1 MREPIGAPRFGFNL
15 SPAIIAPLMQERYEH
30 APTEAEQ
37 RQRRAL
43 RRNQALATG
52 LLLAAVVAFF
62 ATRLAP
68 EPGFWVLLLRA
79 GAEAAVVGGLA
90 DWFAV
95 TALFRHPLG
104 LPIPHTAI
112 IPRSKDRIGEG
123 LGNFVERNFLAPAI
137 IAARLRSF
145 APGRRFADWLAEPEN
160 SIRAADQITEALP
173 YVIGSLGDPAV
184 RDFVARSFGEQL
196 KEVDLAPIA
205 GRLITLF
212 TASSQYDALFD
223 HVLDA
228 AQTALADNADRIY
241 TIVEERSQWW
251 VPKTINRRIA
261 TALITGIDEVLAELR
276 LPDSSARDRFRAA
289 IEDFAAGLAASPER
303 RRRFDEAKNRLIEH
317 PQMQAW
323 LGSIWDELRR
333 LFLSDLDAPLSRTR
347 EAVRTAMRT
356 LGQALARDLEMQAR
370 LDATIEHAALA
381 VVPWRGQIG
390 ALITEV
396 VQGWDARTVT
406 RRLELAIGSD
416 LQYIRMNGTLVGAC
430 VGCALY
436 LVSYYLF

>member
-1 MREPIGAPRFGFNL
+1 
-15 SPAIIAPLMQERYEH
+15 MQEGSH
-30 APTEAEQ
+30 LALTDAER
-37 RQRRAL
+37 RQRHAL
-43 RRNQALATG
+43 RRNQALASG
-52 LLLAAVVAFF
+52 LLVAAIVAFG
-62 ATRLAP
+62 ATHLSPA
-68 EPGFWVLLLRA
+68 PGFWVLLLRA

-112 IPRSKDRIGEG
+112 VPRSKDRIGAG
-123 LGNFVERNFLAPAI
+123 LGNFVERYFLAPEI
-137 IAARLRSF
+137 IAARLRRLEL
-145 APGRRFADWLAEPEN
+145 GRRFAGWLGEHEN
-160 SIRAADQITEALP
+160 AIGAADQIVELLP
-173 YVIGSLGDPAV
+173 YVINSLGDPMV

-223 HVLDA
+223 RALDA
-228 AQTALADNADRIY
+228 AQAALADNADRIFA
-241 TIVEERSQWW
+241 IVEERSRWW
-251 VPKTINRRIA
+251 VPKTVNRQIA
-261 TALITGIDEVLAELR
+261 TALITGIEEVLAELR
-276 LPDSSARDRFRAA
+276 LPDSDARERCRAA
-289 IEDFAAGLAASPER
+289 IEDFAAGLVASPER

-317 PQMQAW
+317 PQVEAW
-323 LGSIWDELRR
+323 LGSVWDELRR
-333 LFLSDLDAPLSRTR
+333 LFLADIAAPASRSR
-347 EAVRTAMRT
+347 EAARTAMLS
-356 LGQALARDLEMQAR
+356 LGQTLARDLEMQAR
-370 LDATIEHAALA
+370 LDATLEHAALA

-390 ALITEV
+390 GLINEV
-396 VQGWDARTVT
+396 VRSWDARTVT

-436 LVSYYLF
+436 LVSHYLFRG

>member
-1 MREPIGAPRFGFNL
+1 MAESPYLL
-15 SPAIIAPLMQERYEH
+15 SIDTLE
-30 APTEAEQ
+30 

-43 RRNQALATG
+43 RRNRLLATG
-52 LLLAAVVAFF
+52 LLVLAAAAFF

-68 EPGFWVLLLRA
+68 EPGFWLLLLRA
-79 GAEAAVVGGLA
+79 GTEAAVVGGLA

-123 LGNFVERNFLAPAI
+123 LGDFVERNFLAPDI
-137 IAARLRSF
+137 IAERLRGL
-145 APGRRFADWLAEPEN
+145 APGRRFAAWLAEPGN
-160 SIRAADQITEALP
+160 ALRAADQIAAALP

-196 KEVDLAPIA
+196 KELDLAPAA

-212 TASSQYDALFD
+212 TASGQYDALFD
-223 HVLDA
+223 RVLDWV
-228 AQTALADNADRIY
+228 QALLVANADRIY
-241 TIVEERSQWW
+241 AIVEERSRWW
-251 VPKTINRRIA
+251 IPKAVDRRMA
-261 TALITGIDEVLAELR
+261 VALIEGIEEVLAELR
-276 LPDSSARDRFRAA
+276 LPDGAARQRFRAG
-289 IEDFAAGLAASPER
+289 IEDLAASLAVSPER
-303 RRRFDEAKNRLIEH
+303 RRRFNAAKNRLIEH
-317 PQMQAW
+317 PETQVW
-323 LGSIWDELRR
+323 LGGIWDTLRR
-333 LFLSDLDAPLSRTR
+333 IFLDDLAAPASRTR
-347 EAVRTAMRT
+347 EAARTALLS
-356 LGQALARDLEMQAR
+356 LGQALAQDREMQAR

-390 ALITEV
+390 TLIAEV
-396 VQGWDARTVT
+396 VRGWDARTVT
-406 RRLELAIGSD
+406 KRLELAIGSD

-436 LVSYYLF
+436 LIAYYLFRA

>member
-1 MREPIGAPRFGFNL
+1 M
-15 SPAIIAPLMQERYEH
+15 SPSAATAI
-30 APTEAEQ
+30 PTTE

-43 RRNQALATG
+43 RRNRLLATG
-52 LLLAAVVAFF
+52 LLVAAALVFF

-112 IPRSKDRIGEG
+112 LPRSKDRIGEG
-123 LGNFVERNFLAPAI
+123 LGEFVERNFLAPEI

-145 APGRRFADWLAEPEN
+145 EPSRRLAAWLALPEN
-160 SIRAADQITEALP
+160 ARRAAEQISQALP
-173 YVIGSLGDPAV
+173 YVIRSLGDPAV
-184 RDFVARSFGEQL
+184 QAFAARSFGEQL
-196 KEVDLAPIA
+196 REMDLAPPLGRVIA
-205 GRLITLF
+205 IF
-212 TASSQYDALFD
+212 TASGQYDALFD
-223 HVLDA
+223 RALDA
-228 AQTALADNADRIY
+228 AQAMLAANAERIY
-241 TIVEERSQWW
+241 AIVEERSRWW
-251 VPKTINRRIA
+251 VPNAVNRRMA
-261 TALITGIDEVLAELR
+261 MALIEGIEEVLSELRQPESDARRQFRRSIDELAASLV
-276 LPDSSARDRFRAA
+276 
-289 IEDFAAGLAASPER
+289 ASPER
-303 RRRFDEAKNRLIEH
+303 RQRFNQAKDRLLEH
-317 PQMQAW
+317 PEVQAW
-323 LGSIWDELRR
+323 LVNVWDGLRGV
-333 LFLSDLDAPLSRTR
+333 FLDDLASPASRTR
-347 EAVRTAMRT
+347 QAIDTALLSLAQT
-356 LGQALARDLEMQAR
+356 LAADTQMQTR

-390 ALITEV
+390 ALISEV
-396 VQGWDARTVT
+396 VRGWDARTVT

-436 LVSYYLF
+436 LIALYLF